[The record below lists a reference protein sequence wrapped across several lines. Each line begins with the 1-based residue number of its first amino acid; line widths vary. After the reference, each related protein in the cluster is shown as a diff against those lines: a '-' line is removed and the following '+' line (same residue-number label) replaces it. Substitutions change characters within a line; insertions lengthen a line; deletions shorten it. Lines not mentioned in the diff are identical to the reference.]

1 MSSYNFFSVACLH
14 IGLGPG
20 LSRADEIMFSV
31 VFEIFVVRTHLQAI
45 FLLTVLLLSEQLE
58 SVGGSMLAYVMSFI
72 MVDET
77 CIIWSCIFS
86 SKNGDGK
93 ILRDAPGYIR
103 VLIFRC

>member
-1 MSSYNFFSVACLH
+1 MS
-14 IGLGPG
+14 IETDKIKG
-20 LSRADEIMFSV
+20 
-31 VFEIFVVRTHLQAI
+31 
-45 FLLTVLLLSEQLE
+45 TVLMLGSVFMYSAMACMIKIASEYTN
-58 SVGGSMLAYVMSFI
+58 AYVMSFI

-77 CIIWSCIFS
+77 CIIWSCILS